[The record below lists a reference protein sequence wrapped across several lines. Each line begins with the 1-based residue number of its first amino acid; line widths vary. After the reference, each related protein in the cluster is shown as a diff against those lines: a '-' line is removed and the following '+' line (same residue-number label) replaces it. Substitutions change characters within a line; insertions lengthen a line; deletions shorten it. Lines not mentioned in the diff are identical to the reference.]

1 MLRVPAPPADPRNL
15 IRVMPAEGR
24 GLEHSATI
32 RDVAHM
38 GVAEDRREKL
48 SGMRLYVITGDH
60 GGEAETVRAIEA
72 ALEGGANVIQ
82 LRKKTMPK
90 GEQYAI
96 ALALR
101 RLTHIHGALF
111 IVNDHPDIAIVA
123 DADGVHLGQ
132 DDLPPSVVRELPGFA
147 GRLIG
152 RSTHSLGQAQVAVHE
167 GADYIAVGP
176 VYPTPTKEG
185 RPAVG
190 TTLVSRVAG
199 VIDRPFVAVGGIDQ
213 DNAPAVIEAGA
224 RAIAVVR
231 AVYDAVD
238 PAEAARR
245 LHELIVTRLDVARR

>member
-1 MLRVPAPPADPRNL
+1 MGAAEQRHLRLAR
-15 IRVMPAEGR
+15 
-24 GLEHSATI
+24 
-32 RDVAHM
+32 
-38 GVAEDRREKL
+38 
-48 SGMRLYVITGDH
+48 MRLYLITGDR
-60 GGEAETVRAIEA
+60 GDEVETVRIVEA

-90 GEQYAI
+90 GEQYTI

-101 RLTHIHGALF
+101 RLTLLHDALL
-111 IVNDHPDIAIVA
+111 IINDHADIAIAA

-132 DDLPPSVVRELPGFA
+132 DDLPPSAVRALPGFP

-152 RSTHSLGQAQVAVHE
+152 RSTHSLEQAKAAMDE

-176 VYPTPTKEG
+176 VHPTPTKAG

-190 TTLVSRVAG
+190 PSLVTEVAG
-199 VIDRPFVAVGGIDQ
+199 IADRPFVAVGGIDH
-213 DNAPAVIEAGA
+213 DNAAAVVAAGA
-224 RAIAVVR
+224 GAIAVVR

-245 LHELIVTRLDVARR
+245 LHELIVTRLEVAHR